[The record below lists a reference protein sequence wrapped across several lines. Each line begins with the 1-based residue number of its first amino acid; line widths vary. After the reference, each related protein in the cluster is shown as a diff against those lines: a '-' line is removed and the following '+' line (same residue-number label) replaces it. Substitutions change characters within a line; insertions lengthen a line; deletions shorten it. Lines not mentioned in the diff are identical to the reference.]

1 MKKIKIFCTLGPSSL
16 NKKFLKIAQFKGVD
30 LVRLNMSHLSILAL
44 KKNLKFIKKFSNLK
58 ICIDTEGAQIR
69 TKVERNKIL
78 KKGQKISIFKNK
90 KFHLYPI
97 DVYEKLKKNDYL
109 EVGFDGLILK
119 ILKKDKNSI
128 LTVCTQSG
136 SLEKNKGVH
145 LSNRKI
151 KLNFLTKK
159 DFEAIKVGKKF
170 KIQNYALSFTNSVND
185 IVKFSKLLPKEKKI
199 YKIETLQALNNFRL
213 LKKIANNF
221 LIDRGDL
228 SKEISIEKIPFAQR
242 KIFKSKK
249 SKNNIFIATNL
260 LESMIEKPFPT
271 RAEAND
277 IYNAIEMGASGLVLA
292 AETAV
297 GKYPENC
304 LDFLKK
310 IIQQFKKNNNYV
322 KY

>member
-1 MKKIKIFCTLGPSSL
+1 M
-16 NKKFLKIAQFKGVD
+16 
-30 LVRLNMSHLSILAL
+30 
-44 KKNLKFIKKFSNLK
+44 
-58 ICIDTEGAQIR
+58 
-69 TKVERNKIL
+69 
-78 KKGQKISIFKNK
+78 
-90 KFHLYPI
+90 
-97 DVYEKLKKNDYL
+97 
-109 EVGFDGLILK
+109 
-119 ILKKDKNSI
+119 
-128 LTVCTQSG
+128 
-136 SLEKNKGVH
+136 
-145 LSNRKI
+145 
-151 KLNFLTKK
+151 
-159 DFEAIKVGKKF
+159 
-170 KIQNYALSFTNSVND
+170 
-185 IVKFSKLLPKEKKI
+185 LPKEKKI

-242 KIFKSKK
+242 KIFKSKR

-297 GKYPENC
+297 GKYTENF
-304 LDFLKK
+304 LYILKK
-310 IIQQFKKNNNYV
+310 IIIQFKKNNNYL